1 MEMNAWA
8 LKTIIMGVCI
18 VLGFCLVAAGPTS
31 TPTPEQQRARLVE
44 IEKQSTDLSR
54 KIQGCEYEKEKL
66 RERHDAV
73 TTEQVGYAADQKK
86 LEEERAKILEG
97 LKKQAPAK
105 P

>member
-1 MEMNAWA
+1 MKMNAMNAWT

-44 IEKQSTDLSR
+44 IEKQSTDITR

-73 TTEQVGYAADQKK
+73 TKEQVGYAADQKK

-97 LKKQAPAK
+97 LKK
-105 P
+105 